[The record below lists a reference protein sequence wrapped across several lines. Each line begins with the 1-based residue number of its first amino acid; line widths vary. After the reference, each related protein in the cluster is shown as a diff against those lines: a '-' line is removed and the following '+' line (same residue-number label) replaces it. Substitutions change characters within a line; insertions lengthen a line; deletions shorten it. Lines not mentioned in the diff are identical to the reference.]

1 MDVYT
6 RHRWLVYENVAAALT
21 PYWRLVGPDHL
32 SDWEAQ
38 EWIDT
43 QYDAA
48 VGTRFR
54 IVEVYWYPQIELIEE
69 VTKK

>member
-6 RHRWLVYENVAAALT
+6 RHRWLVYEWVTNALT
-21 PYWRLVGPDHL
+21 PFWRLTGPDHL

-38 EWIDT
+38 EWIDHNE
-43 QYDAA
+43 DKA
-48 VGTRFR
+48 GTKYR